1 MRRNYWMALAVAML
15 ACLSGPSEAQT
26 APPQKTNLV
35 LIVVDDLGWA
45 DLGCYGADLH
55 RTPHIDALARR
66 GVRFT
71 QSYAASPVCSP
82 TRASLHTGRH
92 PARLHITIWREQAAR
107 GPMRGRGLVCPQARD
122 HLPHAEITLA
132 EVLRRAGYTTLHVGK
147 WHLGTDL
154 HAPETQGF
162 DVNIGGTRWGAPP
175 TFFYPYRGL
184 FGARKEQFRYVPDLP
199 FGSPGEYLTDR
210 LTQEAIRLLEQVKDR
225 PFFLHLAYHT
235 VHTPIEA
242 KPEVVQLYRQRLR
255 PGMHHQNPT
264 YAAMVHHLDENVGRL
279 LAALERLGLRQRT
292 AVVLIS
298 DNGGYVNHYRG
309 QRVTNNHPLRSGK
322 GSLYEGGIRIP
333 TIVHWPGIT
342 PPGQVC
348 HEPIS
353 TVDWFPTLLNLLG
366 LKRPQG
372 VELDGVDIS
381 PLLKDPQAKLER
393 DTLYFHYPHFYP
405 TTTPVSAIR
414 QGRWKLLWYFA
425 DSRAELYD
433 LASDPGERNNL
444 AQAQPQRVEHLLGQL
459 RRWWQQVGA
468 ELPRREKPA
477 TR

>member
-1 MRRNYWMALAVAML
+1 MKQFFYGSLVILLFLASGSVA
-15 ACLSGPSEAQT
+15 AQE
-26 APPQKTNLV
+26 APPGRMNLV

-55 RTPHIDALARR
+55 RTPHIDALARS
-66 GVRFT
+66 GLRFT

-92 PARLHITIWREQAAR
+92 PARLGITVWRERAAQ
-107 GPMRGRGLVCPQARD
+107 GPMRGRGLICPRGSD
-122 HLPHAEITLA
+122 HLPHSEITLA
-132 EVLRRAGYTTLHVGK
+132 EVLRQAGYTTLHVGK

-184 FGARKEQFRYVPDLP
+184 FGARKEHRYVPDLP

-210 LTQEAIRLLEQVKDR
+210 LTQEAIELLRRVKDR

-242 KPEVVQLYRQRLR
+242 KPEVVRIYRQRVR
-255 PGMHHQNPT
+255 PGMKHQNPT

-279 LAALERLGLRQRT
+279 LAELRQLGLEQNT
-292 AVVLIS
+292 AVVLLS
-298 DNGGYVNHYRG
+298 DNGGYVNHYQGR
-309 QRVTNNHPLRSGK
+309 RVTNNYPLRSGK

-333 TIVHWPGIT
+333 TIVRWPGVT
-342 PPGQVC
+342 PAGKVC

-353 TVDWFPTLLNLLG
+353 TVDWFPTILNLLG
-366 LKRPQG
+366 LKNPGQ
-372 VELDGVDIS
+372 VPLDGMDIS
-381 PLLKDPQAKLER
+381 SVLKNPRARLSR
-393 DTLYFHYPHFYP
+393 RALFFHYPHFYP
-405 TTTPVSAIR
+405 TTTPVSAVR
-414 QGRWKLLWYFA
+414 QGEWKLLWYF
-425 DSRAELYD
+425 DGPRAELYN
-433 LASDPGERNNL
+433 LADDPGEQHDL
-444 AQAQPQRVEHLLGQL
+444 AREHPRRMEQLAAEL

-468 ELPRREKPA
+468 ELPRREE
-477 TR
+477 